1 MIACLEQSN
10 RTDVYFQA
18 KLTAMVSS
26 SNKDGRA
33 LNLLLKDTQ
42 ESNTI
47 STNTLRVTCS
57 RENVGIA
64 SSRNFYTPFCNRTSF

>member
-26 SNKDGRA
+26 SSKDGRA

-47 STNTLRVTCS
+47 STNTLGVTGN
-57 RENVGIA
+57 RDNVGIA
-64 SSRNFYTPFCNRTSF
+64 SSCNVYTPFCNRTSF